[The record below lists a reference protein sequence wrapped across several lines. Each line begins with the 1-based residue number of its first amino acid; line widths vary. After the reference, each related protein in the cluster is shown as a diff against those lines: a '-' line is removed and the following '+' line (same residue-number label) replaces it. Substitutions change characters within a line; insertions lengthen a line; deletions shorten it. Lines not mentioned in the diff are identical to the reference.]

1 MPPCIRKQ
9 QFAVRHLILL
19 PSTFYHLILFNIIK
33 SMKNMFKNIKN
44 HERCKKYT
52 KMCPNYQPH
61 YHPSLFKSALN
72 SNSLY
77 FQHLNSS
84 PTVYFWHPFLFHLK
98 GHQKLEL
105 VCINDLKNTPW
116 SSILRCIQIE
126 ITGIQRIK
134 VWNGI

>member
-1 MPPCIRKQ
+1 MVHISILPYCHEICVGCFFQTLAFSLTLLLYIRDLWLFLCFWNLCFFNSGFFSDTSFVPPCIRKQ

-61 YHPSLFKSALN
+61 YHPSLFKSVL
-72 SNSLY
+72 
-77 FQHLNSS
+77 
-84 PTVYFWHPFLFHLK
+84 T
-98 GHQKLEL
+98 
-105 VCINDLKNTPW
+105 
-116 SSILRCIQIE
+116 QIHC
-126 ITGIQRIK
+126 TFST
-134 VWNGI
+134 